1 MAGESQSEGEARN
14 AAELRARLGTRS
26 IVLIGMPGS
35 GKSSVGRRLAVKL
48 GLAFVD
54 ADSKIEEAAGGMSI
68 ADIFATHGEPYFRAG
83 EAKVIARIL
92 ESGPQVLATGGGA
105 FMNAQTRAQVRARG
119 ISVWLRADF
128 PVLLRRI
135 KRKNERPL
143 FKNGDYEGTLRR
155 LLAER
160 ESTFAGADIVVTSQ
174 DGPHEITVDAIIA
187 ELERMLDAPPAATSA
202 AKEARP

>member
-1 MAGESQSEGEARN
+1 MGGESHEGEVRN
-14 AAELRARLGTRS
+14 AAELRARLGARS

-35 GKSSVGRRLAVKL
+35 GKSSVGRRLAAKL

-54 ADSKIEEAAGGMSI
+54 ADAKIEEAAGGMSI

-92 ESGPQVLATGGGA
+92 ESGRQVLATGGGA
-105 FMNAQTRAQVRARG
+105 FVNPQTRAQIRAHG
-119 ISVWLRADF
+119 VSVWLKADF
-128 PVLLRRI
+128 ALLLRRI
-135 KRKNERPL
+135 KRKDERPL

-155 LLAER
+155 LLDER
-160 ESTFAGADIVVTSQ
+160 EPTFAEADIVVASQ

-187 ELERMLDAPPAATSA
+187 ELERRLGAAHAAAPAG
-202 AKEARP
+202 KEARP

>member
-1 MAGESQSEGEARN
+1 MNGHGEGEVRN
-14 AAELRARLGTRS
+14 AADLRARLGARS

-35 GKSSVGRRLAVKL
+35 GKSSVGRRLAAKL
-48 GLAFVD
+48 GLTFVD
-54 ADSKIEEAAGGMSI
+54 ADAKIEEAAGGMSI

-92 ESGPQVLATGGGA
+92 ESGRQVLATGGGA
-105 FMNAQTRAQVRARG
+105 FMNPLTRAQIRAHG
-119 ISVWLRADF
+119 ISVWLKADF
-128 PVLLRRI
+128 GVLLRRI

-143 FKNGDYEGTLRR
+143 FQNGDYEGTLRR
-155 LLAER
+155 LLDER
-160 ESTFAGADIVVTSQ
+160 EPTFAEADIVVASQ

-187 ELERMLDAPPAATSA
+187 ELERRLGAAPAPVPA

>member
-35 GKSSVGRRLAVKL
+35 GKSSVGRRLAAKL
-48 GLAFVD
+48 GLGFVD

-160 ESTFAGADIVVTSQ
+160 EATFAEADIVVASQ

>member
-1 MAGESQSEGEARN
+1 MGGESHEGEVRN
-14 AAELRARLGTRS
+14 AAELRARLGARS

-35 GKSSVGRRLAVKL
+35 GKSSVGRRLAAKL

-54 ADSKIEEAAGGMSI
+54 ADAKIEEAAGGMSI

-92 ESGPQVLATGGGA
+92 ESGRQVLATGGGA
-105 FMNAQTRAQVRARG
+105 FVNPQTRAQIRAHG
-119 ISVWLRADF
+119 ISVWLKADF
-128 PVLLRRI
+128 AVLLRRI
-135 KRKNERPL
+135 KRKDERPL

-155 LLAER
+155 LLDER
-160 ESTFAGADIVVTSQ
+160 EPTFAEADIVVASQ

-187 ELERMLDAPPAATSA
+187 ELERRLSA
-202 AKEARP
+202 AHAAAPAVKEARP